1 MLGHSRPARGPVQ
14 PAAGRTDCEWV
25 LDPNPDL
32 VHTKFGWAQ
41 AVQNSIFVSLD
52 PINVLSTP
60 KTPGKWLNVVYSCL
74 AFGSVVLGLV
84 CDWVLGLGLGLGLG

>member
-25 LDPNPDL
+25 LDSNPDL

-41 AVQNSIFVSLD
+41 TVQNSIFVCLD
-52 PINVLSTP
+52 PKIVSSISKQHYQAALLHPGLMLLLALIECP
-60 KTPGKWLNVVYSCL
+60 KR
-74 AFGSVVLGLV
+74 
-84 CDWVLGLGLGLGLG
+84 